1 MNSIYISKIEDM
13 EKVLKKRDN
22 MISLLE
28 LRISELNLLVNG
40 DRERIKLIS
49 KMEEEIILLQE

>member
-1 MNSIYISKIEDM
+1 M

-22 MISLLE
+22 TISLLE
-28 LRISELNLLVNG
+28 LRISELNILVNG